1 MTAPNSAAASKDNK
15 DNMDDEKQGFS
26 LHTHPAVIYSHKRL
40 QDPTQT
46 SQLHTVHVFD
56 FDQTLF
62 QSPAPNAAIWDPYF
76 FSKIM
81 AWDECGPGWWL
92 TRGTLDFS
100 PEVEA
105 TGWAGYWNE
114 NLVSKVR
121 ESAKDPGCLTI
132 LLTGRYGPL
141 YSDILLRMFASKQL
155 DFDLVATKPA
165 TVYRLPP
172 SSNPSSADSSSNPSS
187 ADPSSDLD
195 SDQPNDRGEVYVK
208 LHTFS
213 TKREFLYNVLLEYPG
228 IRKMKV
234 WDDRPG
240 QIAQFRQAGEKWI
253 EQGML
258 DSEAQGGGGFEITR
272 VELPLKTMEREK
284 EVALVK
290 RMVEVHNRQVDLED
304 AAFASGG
311 REEVKYLISGEG
323 VMPRIRPELEGV
335 KDMWDP
341 FWEFVPKRRTRIEM
355 AEVVQYTGVMFSPST
370 QALLERIALGG
381 GRHQEQGQ
389 GQGQGQVGELDGWT
403 IQPPAALQDTDL
415 STWTPSREFYVFL
428 CARKANAEY
437 RQKLG
442 GLGATVFV
450 LVEGV
455 GQVEGRAWALKV
467 RGVHSRWLKEGCKVL
482 APDGKVFESVS
493 KYLAAHPV
501 KRFGN
506 VTLKKHGSKPYI
518 TMAFDQAQGGRA
530 SDASRITKWESLHV
544 DLDSS
549 TNAATTFST
558 NSIATALTGGQK
570 IVLVGTIGEK
580 VVLGSK
586 IPKFGHFAT
595 IPRAEIQIPALI
607 KKYATEKKLDITGH
621 ELGETL
627 KTIESEMRRVGVANK
642 QSNHDA
648 IFEIVLR
655 VCAGLGSGTDADAGT
670 GAGADAGTGAGANA

>member
-1 MTAPNSAAASKDNK
+1 MTAPNCAASKDK
-15 DNMDDEKQGFS
+15 EDREPGFS
-26 LHTHPAVIYSHKRL
+26 LHTHPAVIYSNKRL
-40 QDPTQT
+40 HEPAQI

-62 QSPAPNAAIWDPYF
+62 QSPTPNAAIWDPYF
-76 FSKIM
+76 LSKVT

-92 TRGTLDFS
+92 SRGTLDLG
-100 PEVEA
+100 PEAEDSGW
-105 TGWAGYWNE
+105 TGFWNE
-114 NLVSKVR
+114 DLMPVVR

-141 YSDILLRMFASKQL
+141 YSDILLRMIASKQL

-165 TVYRLPP
+165 TVYQLPP
-172 SSNPSSADSSSNPSS
+172 SSSANPSS
-187 ADPSSDLD
+187 DP
-195 SDQPNDRGEVYVK
+195 DQHEKKATYVK

-213 TKREFLYNVLLEYPG
+213 TKREFLYNVLLEYPE

-258 DSEAQGGGGFEITR
+258 DKEGGFEVTR
-272 VELPLKTMEREK
+272 VDLPVRFMEREK
-284 EVALVK
+284 EVELV
-290 RMVEVHNRQVDLED
+290 RGMVEAHNRQADLED
-304 AAFASGG
+304 GAVAKSEA
-311 REEVKYLISGEG
+311 VKYLISGEG
-323 VMPRIRPELEGV
+323 VMPRIRPELKHVE
-335 KDMWDP
+335 DMWDP
-341 FWEFVPKRRTRIEM
+341 YWEYVPQRRTRIEM
-355 AEVVQYTGVMFSPST
+355 VDVVQYTGVEFSAST
-370 QALLERIALGG
+370 QAFLRGIALGSG
-381 GRHQEQGQ
+381 DRRRQEQEQ
-389 GQGQGQVGELDGWT
+389 EQDDGGLEGWAV
-403 IQPPAALQDTDL
+403 QPPTALQDTDL

-437 RQKLG
+437 RRMLG

-455 GQVEGRAWALKV
+455 GQIEGRAWALKV
-467 RGVHSRWLKEGCKVL
+467 RGVHSRWLQKGCKVL
-482 APDGKVFESVS
+482 APDGSVFESIGS
-493 KYLAAHPV
+493 YLAAHPA

-506 VTLKKHGSKPYI
+506 VKLKKYGSKPYI
-518 TMAFDQAQGGRA
+518 TMAFDRSQGGRA
-530 SDASRITKWESLHV
+530 SDASRITDWEPLHL

-549 TNAATTFST
+549 TPTPNPTTFAT
-558 NSIATALTGGQK
+558 NASMVTTALAIGQK

-580 VVLGSK
+580 VVLGNK

-595 IPRAEIQIPALI
+595 VPRAEIQIPQLV
-607 KKYATEKKLDITGH
+607 KKYAIEKKLDITGH

-627 KTIESEMRRVGVANK
+627 KAIGTEMERVGVANK
-642 QSNHDA
+642 QSNHDQ

-655 VCAGLGSGTDADAGT
+655 NCDELRSSPGPGDQA
-670 GAGADAGTGAGANA
+670 

>member
-1 MTAPNSAAASKDNK
+1 MTAPNCAAASKDNK
-15 DNMDDEKQGFS
+15 DHKDDDEPGFS
-26 LHTHPAVIYSHKRL
+26 IHTHPAVVYSHKRL

-62 QSPAPNAAIWDPYF
+62 QSPTPNAAIWDPYF
-76 FSKIM
+76 LSKVV

-92 TRGTLDFS
+92 TKGTLDLG

-114 NLVSKVR
+114 DLVSMVR

-132 LLTGRYGPL
+132 LLTGRYGPI
-141 YSDILLRMFASKQL
+141 YSDILLRMIASKQL

-172 SSNPSSADSSSNPSS
+172 SSDPSSTNPSS
-187 ADPSSDLD
+187 DPDT
-195 SDQPNDRGEVYVK
+195 DQLNDRREVYVK

-240 QIAQFRQAGEKWI
+240 QIAQFRYAGEQWI
-253 EQGML
+253 EQGLL

-272 VELPLKTMEREK
+272 VDLPGKLMEREK
-284 EVALVK
+284 EVALV
-290 RMVEVHNRQVDLED
+290 RGMVEVHNRQVDLED
-304 AAFASGG
+304 AAFASEGK
-311 REEVKYLISGEG
+311 EVVKYLVSGEG
-323 VMPRIRPELEGV
+323 VMPRIRPELKGV
-335 KDMWDP
+335 ENMWDP
-341 FWEFVPKRRTRIEM
+341 YWEYVPRRRTRIEM
-355 AEVVQYTGVMFSPST
+355 VTVVQYTGVEFSAST
-370 QALLERIALGG
+370 QALLRRIALGG
-381 GRHQEQGQ
+381 GRNQEQGQ
-389 GQGQGQVGELDGWT
+389 AQAQGRGGDLDEWT

-415 STWTPSREFYVFL
+415 SAWTPSREFYVFL

-467 RGVHSRWLKEGCKVL
+467 RGVHSRWLQEGYKVL
-482 APDGKVFESVS
+482 APDGQVFESVS
-493 KYLAAHPV
+493 KYLAAHPA

-518 TMAFDQAQGGRA
+518 TMAFDRDQGGRA
-530 SDASRITKWESLHV
+530 TDASRITDWEPLHL

-549 TNAATTFST
+549 TNATATFST
-558 NSIATALTGGQK
+558 NAAATALKGGQK

-607 KKYATEKKLDITGH
+607 KKYATEKKLNITGH

-627 KTIESEMRRVGVANK
+627 KVIESEMRRVGVANK

-648 IFEIVLR
+648 IFDIVLR
-655 VCAGLGSGTDADAGT
+655 ACAGLES
-670 GAGADAGTGAGANA
+670 GANAETDAIAKA